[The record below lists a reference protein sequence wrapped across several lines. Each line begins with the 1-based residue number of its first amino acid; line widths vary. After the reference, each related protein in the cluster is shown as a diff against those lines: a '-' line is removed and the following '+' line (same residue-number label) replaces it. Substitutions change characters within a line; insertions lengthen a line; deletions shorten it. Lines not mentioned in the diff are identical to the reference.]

1 MEEYP
6 FKVNNEDIIG
16 FNLDFEQL
24 FAHKKGSE
32 ERFFYF
38 QLFCI
43 MFGLNDHGRES
54 SIDYNVVITLF
65 EISKGKILRHF
76 RNFYSRFWE

>member
-6 FKVNNEDIIG
+6 FKVNNEDSIG

-32 ERFFYF
+32 ERFFYS
-38 QLFCI
+38 QLF
-43 MFGLNDHGRES
+43 LHHVWVERPWER
-54 SIDYNVVITLF
+54 V
-65 EISKGKILRHF
+65 
-76 RNFYSRFWE
+76 FYRL